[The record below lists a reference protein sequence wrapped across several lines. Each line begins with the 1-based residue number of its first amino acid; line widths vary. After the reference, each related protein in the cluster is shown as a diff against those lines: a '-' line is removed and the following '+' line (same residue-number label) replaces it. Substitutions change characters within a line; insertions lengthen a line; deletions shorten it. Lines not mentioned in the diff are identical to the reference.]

1 MNEKCLS
8 ILVLITHCKMAISC
22 GSNLL
27 KDRSKWS
34 SAGEKSN
41 VGGLGE
47 EEREVNVAEGG
58 KKEAL
63 FFSFV

>member
-1 MNEKCLS
+1 
-8 ILVLITHCKMAISC
+8 MAISC

-47 EEREVNVAEGG
+47 EEREVNAAEGG
-58 KKEAL
+58 KKGGSL
-63 FFSFV
+63 F

>member
-34 SAGEKSN
+34 SAGKK
-41 VGGLGE
+41 VILGGWEE
-47 EEREVNVAEGG
+47 EEREVNVAEEG

-63 FFSFV
+63 FLSFV

>member
-1 MNEKCLS
+1 
-8 ILVLITHCKMAISC
+8 MAISC